1 LEKRQEEE
9 SNTLWKAAQKEL
21 DDLKARLMELE
32 CKRLTNHT
40 ADIVRDVV
48 SRRLTKVHQPSHS
61 MSSWFSRSDASS
73 GIQWLAPS
81 ICS

>member
-1 LEKRQEEE
+1 MGKTKAEEIR
-9 SNTLWKAAQKEL
+9 KEL
-21 DDLKARLMELE
+21 NETRGTKEPKVYCRHYES
-32 CKRLTNHT
+32 KRLTNHT
-40 ADIVRDVV
+40 ANIVRDVV